1 MPSSGTQTATVV
13 IPSRNRQN
21 ALESCLDALAVQT
34 LPPGSFEVI
43 VVDDGSEPPLALD
56 PARYTEKFHLKL
68 LRQQN
73 TGPAGARNRGVA
85 EACGEFLA
93 FTDDDCLPTPTWL
106 EKLVAA
112 LRENPEALVGGSI
125 FNGLKDDLFAE
136 TSQLIVEMVYEHFN
150 RDPAN
155 AYFFASNNMA
165 CRKSEFLAI
174 GGFDPSFCIASE
186 DREFCDRWRM
196 GGRRLVWLC
205 DSLIEHRHAQNLFG
219 FARLHFRY
227 GQGAFDYQ
235 RLRKSRGSGSMGRDL
250 EFHGALPSLIRK
262 YLDGAPLGAGLSVLG
277 ALALWQ
283 TVNAMGF
290 FWAAGMKLVSRA

>member
-1 MPSSGTQTATVV
+1 MSSPLVSVV
-13 IPSRNRQN
+13 IPTRNRPR
-21 ALESCLDALAVQT
+21 AVASCLDALAEQS
-34 LPPGSFEVI
+34 LPHGSFEVI
-43 VVDDGSEPPLALD
+43 VVDDGSEPPLSLD
-56 PARYTEKFHLKL
+56 PRCWAANFDLKII
-68 LRQQN
+68 RQPN

-85 EACGEFLA
+85 EACGEFIA

-106 EKLVAA
+106 EKLVDA
-112 LRENPEALVGGSI
+112 LREHPEALVGGST
-125 FNGLKDDLFAE
+125 FNGLKNDLFAE
-136 TSQLIVEMVYEHFN
+136 TSQLIVAMVYEHFN

-165 CRKSEFLAI
+165 CRKSEFLAV

-196 GGRRLVWLC
+196 EGRRLVWLR

-227 GQGAFDYQ
+227 GQGAFEYQ
-235 RLRKSRGSGSMGRDL
+235 RLRKRRGSGSMGHDL
-250 EFHGALPSLIRK
+250 QFHGALPSLIRK
-262 YLDGAPLGAGLSVLG
+262 YLDSAPFGAGLSVLG

-290 FWAAGMKLVSRA
+290 FWAGGMKLLSRT